1 MPILEL
7 LIFLLKNVQRPFHLV
22 LDFLRHCKNLELTNP
37 LSLKIFLLK
46 TIIFFWDMLFLT
58 YFLPVYNWMACLQTM
73 IREFIPKILF
83 IIRESIQNYTY
94 QLLSDNSLQTILT
107 NIRIF
112 IPKILFLITE
122 FIINNLP
129 TIIREFTANN
139 TL

>member
-1 MPILEL
+1 
-7 LIFLLKNVQRPFHLV
+7 
-22 LDFLRHCKNLELTNP
+22 
-37 LSLKIFLLK
+37 
-46 TIIFFWDMLFLT
+46 
-58 YFLPVYNWMACLQTM
+58 M

-112 IPKILFLITE
+112 IPKILFRITE